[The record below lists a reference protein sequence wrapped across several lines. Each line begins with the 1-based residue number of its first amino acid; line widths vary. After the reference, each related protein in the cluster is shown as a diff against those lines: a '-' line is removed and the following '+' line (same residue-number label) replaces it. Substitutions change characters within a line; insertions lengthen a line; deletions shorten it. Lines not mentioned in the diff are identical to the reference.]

1 MSALVN
7 PYLGVVNHILAILS
21 TAAAAP
27 FGSIGDA
34 LGDGVAGITASLTA
48 TGSLG

>member
-7 PYLGVVNHILAILS
+7 PYLGVINHVLAILS
-21 TAAAAP
+21 SAASAP
-27 FGSIGDA
+27 FGSIGNA
-34 LGDGVAGITASLTA
+34 LEDGVAGITASLTA